1 MHRSRLQCVYDL
13 VHRFHVPQV
22 ILNRLSWQRVWT
34 IPPLES
40 AVGSLAWRPDGRGV
54 QGLLMYLGLFV
65 CLFVCCPLVPCALLD
80 SASYTVD
87 HNMNIITQ
95 YMYEQCGLV
104 LVLG

>member
-65 CLFVCCPLVPCALLD
+65 CLFVCLLSF
-80 SASYTVD
+80 SAMCFTGLCLIYSGPQYEYYYTV
-87 HNMNIITQ
+87 
-95 YMYEQCGLV
+95 YV
-104 LVLG
+104 